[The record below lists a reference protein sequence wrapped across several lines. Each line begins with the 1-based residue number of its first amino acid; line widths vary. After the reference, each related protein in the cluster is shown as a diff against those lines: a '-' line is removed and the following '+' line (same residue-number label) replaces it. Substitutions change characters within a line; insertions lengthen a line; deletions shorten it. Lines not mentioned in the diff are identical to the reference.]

1 MKKSVLIALLG
12 LSTTEGMKISQKE
25 DSKSASAQTAQG
37 APEQANSSNSTSSL
51 AQTGFEYVQAI
62 AELEAKQDDFDHQQ
76 EMDDADEDAEAVV
89 GESDDDDD
97 ALAYL
102 SADINAPPATAAA
115 AAGAAAA
122 APALAAAAA
131 AAPATK
137 APKNKDSSDE
147 ECACAPNKETTKQ
160 KASIRA
166 KQEKRLADAKSAKA
180 AANAAKA
187 TAEEA
192 IAAANL
198 AKRTSAKNVLELAKQ
213 AEDAI
218 AKATVAENKSIEK
231 QTAAKSK
238 VSTNKSENFDLRT
251 KMVVKTWE
259 ETVVSKHEIWETY
272 KSIKKNF
279 RIAVTNVKLVRQ
291 NLKAAENKVVL
302 IRKTSALNPKDI
314 GAREKIKEAEAL
326 VAVIRKQLLDA
337 ETQRTKIREEM
348 NSAQTKARE
357 SSVASAK
364 AKAQAEKA
372 FRNLVIDN
380 NKTCSACR
388 LGKEKIAKRRLEID
402 GAIKQETK
410 LKAQREAE
418 KRRQSRGRGG
428 RPAAG
433 LAQETVPLAT
443 VGTIVQPLPV
453 PTAVAQTT
461 PVEPIAVAQ
470 ESKVS
475 DQVENKKSAHHK
487 KHHKQAEPAP
497 VESGNDSQGE
507 ESN

>member
-12 LSTTEGMKISQKE
+12 LSTTEGMKINQKDDNESSQT
-25 DSKSASAQTAQG
+25 QTANG
-37 APEQANSSNSTSSL
+37 DGNNNANNTTQAL
-51 AQTGFEYVQAI
+51 AQTGFEMVQTI
-62 AELEAKQDDFDHQQ
+62 ANLESKQDDFDHQQ
-76 EMDDADEDAEAVV
+76 EMDEADEDAESVV
-89 GESDDDDD
+89 QEADSADDDSGDE
-97 ALAYL
+97 ALTG
-102 SADINAPPATAAA
+102 INADVDGAPAATAAA
-115 AAGAAAA
+115 AGA
-122 APALAAAAA
+122 APALAAAAP
-131 AAPATK
+131 APAVK
-137 APKNKDSSDE
+137 GPKNKDSSDE
-147 ECACAPNKETTKQ
+147 ECACAPSKESTKQ
-160 KASIRA
+160 KASIKA
-166 KQEKRLADAKSAKA
+166 KQEKRLAEAKAAKA
-180 AANAAKA
+180 AATAAKA
-187 TAEEA
+187 AAEEA

-198 AKRTSAKNVLELAKQ
+198 AKRTGAKNVLELAKA

-218 AKATVAENKSIEK
+218 SAATVAENKSIER

-238 VSTNKSENFDLRT
+238 VSVNKSEGFDLKT

-291 NLKAAENKVVL
+291 NLKAAENKVVQ

-314 GAREKIKEAEAL
+314 GAHEKIKEAEEL
-326 VAVIRKQLLDA
+326 VTVIRKQLLDA
-337 ETQRTKIREEM
+337 ENQKTKIKEEM
-348 NSAQTKARE
+348 EAAQTKARE

-364 AKAQAEKA
+364 AKSQAEKA
-372 FRNLVIDN
+372 FRNMVIDN

-428 RPAAG
+428 RRTDTAATAG
-433 LAQETVPLAT
+433 LAQQT
-443 VGTIVQPLPV
+443 QPVAGPALTQPMPV
-453 PTAVAQTT
+453 PTALPQAQRF
-461 PVEPIAVAQ
+461 EPIAVAQ
-470 ESKVS
+470 ESRGNEK
-475 DQVENKKSAHHK
+475 QTKKSHK
-487 KHHKQAEPAP
+487 KHKPVQEEPA
-497 VESGNDSQGE
+497 SGDDSQGD

>member
-12 LSTTEGMKISQKE
+12 LAEGMKINQKE
-25 DSKSASAQTAQG
+25 ESNQSTASANQ
-37 APEQANSSNSTSSL
+37 PESGNASNATGPATQSL
-51 AQTGFEYVQAI
+51 AQSGFELVQEI
-62 AELEAKQDDFDHQQ
+62 AALEEKQDNFDHQQ
-76 EMDDADEDAEAVV
+76 EMDEADEDAEAVV
-89 GESDDDDD
+89 KD
-97 ALAYL
+97 AD
-102 SADINAPPATAAA
+102 SADEEEESLAGVLADLYGPAAAPAAPAGAAALTAAA
-115 AAGAAAA
+115 A
-122 APALAAAAA
+122 P
-131 AAPATK
+131 PTK

-147 ECACAPNKETTKQ
+147 ECACAPGKETTKQ

-166 KQEKRLADAKSAKA
+166 KQEKRLADAK
-180 AANAAKA
+180 AAKVAA
-187 TAEEA
+187 TAAKGAAEEA

-213 AEDAI
+213 AEEAI
-218 AKATVAENKSIEK
+218 SAATTAENRSISK

-238 VSTNKSENFDLRT
+238 VTTNKSEGFDLKT

-259 ETVVSKHEIWETY
+259 ETVVSKHEVWETY

-291 NLKAAENKVVL
+291 NLKAAENKVVQ

-314 GAREKIKEAEAL
+314 GAKEKIKEADAL

-337 ETQRTKIREEM
+337 ESQRTKIREEM
-348 NSAQTKARE
+348 NASQTKARE

-364 AKAQAEKA
+364 AKAAAEKA
-372 FRNLVIDN
+372 FRNMVIDN

-428 RPAAG
+428 RRAAG
-433 LAQETVPLAT
+433 LAQETQPQAT
-443 VGTIVQPLPV
+443 PALTQQLPV
-453 PTAVAQTT
+453 PTTASQM
-461 PVEPIAVAQ
+461 EPIAVAQ

-475 DQVENKKSAHHK
+475 HKENEERPQRRLQREAPE
-487 KHHKQAEPAP
+487 EPA
-497 VESGNDSQGE
+497 SGEESQGE